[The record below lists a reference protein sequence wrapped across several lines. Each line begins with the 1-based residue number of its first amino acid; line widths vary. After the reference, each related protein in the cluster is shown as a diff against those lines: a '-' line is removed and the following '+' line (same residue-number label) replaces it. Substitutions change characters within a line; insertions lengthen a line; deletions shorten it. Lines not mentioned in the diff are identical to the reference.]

1 MVEGVLCWEVKFE
14 GSSFGPSSFSAGRDW
29 LNPRADWL
37 AAGFGE
43 NRDLFGTTKIVR
55 MGDQQEDSE
64 RPGTEL
70 TIACILVAIII
81 IIICAANYT
90 LIL

>member
-1 MVEGVLCWEVKFE
+1 MKFK
-14 GSSFGPSSFSAGRDW
+14 GSWFGPSSFSAGRDW

-55 MGDQQEDSE
+55 MGDHQEDSE
-64 RPGTEL
+64 KTL

-90 LIL
+90 LTL